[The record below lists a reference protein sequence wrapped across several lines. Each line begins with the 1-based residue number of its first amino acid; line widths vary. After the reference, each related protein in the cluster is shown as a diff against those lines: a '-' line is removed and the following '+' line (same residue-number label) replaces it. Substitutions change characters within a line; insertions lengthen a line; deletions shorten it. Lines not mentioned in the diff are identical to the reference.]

1 MNLADLIDPQRAN
14 LLVRADPEATMPTV
28 VDLSAV
34 KDKGRTDSG
43 VVLKAG
49 PACDEW
55 VLPGIR
61 IAFDS
66 RAGRVVAPEGI
77 VGKEPV
83 VLMHQDAILGT
94 VAEGLR

>member
-1 MNLADLIDPQRAN
+1 MTLADLIEPQWGN
-14 LLVRADPEATMPTV
+14 LLVRADPEAKPPSV
-28 VDLSAV
+28 IDLSVV

-43 VVLKAG
+43 VILKAG
-49 PACDEW
+49 PGCSEW
-55 VLPGIR
+55 VLPGVR

-66 RAGRVVAPEGI
+66 KAGRIVAPEGV

-94 VAEGLR
+94 IEEAAS